1 MKFLFSG
8 RVRFVALLA
17 VALGGVAAISA
28 EAAPPGANGQITF
41 ARSNPALGDTQAYV
55 VNPDGTGERLIQGPT
70 DTGEGPRWCRLGRRR
85 ILYRLHDIEAWA
97 AARTFAHR
105 ADELSRASAA

>member
-1 MKFLFSG
+1 MAEDAVYLTEEEFAERYHLG
-8 RVRFVALLA
+8 RRTL
-17 VALGGVAAISA
+17 
-28 EAAPPGANGQITF
+28 Q
-41 ARSNPALGDTQAYV
+41 RWRQ
-55 VNPDGTGERLIQGPT
+55 
-70 DTGEGPRWCRLGRRR
+70 TGEGPRWCRLGRRR